1 MKTLLLLVALAGACL
16 AGEYEV
22 DEGVLVLTKDTF
34 EAAIQ
39 EHAYVLVEF
48 CEFAIRWARFVML
61 ARSPVCTSFVLA
73 CAAISPRAT
82 WLIWGLVIPL
92 RRPVVRT
99 LQGAGPGVGQ
109 GGPAAGGRWF
119 RDQAGQG

>member
-48 CEFAIRWARFVML
+48 CEFAIRWARFFML
-61 ARSPVCTSFVLA
+61 VRSRFARL
-73 CAAISPRAT
+73 
-82 WLIWGLVIPL
+82 LY
-92 RRPVVRT
+92 
-99 LQGAGPGVGQ
+99 
-109 GGPAAGGRWF
+109 
-119 RDQAGQG
+119 